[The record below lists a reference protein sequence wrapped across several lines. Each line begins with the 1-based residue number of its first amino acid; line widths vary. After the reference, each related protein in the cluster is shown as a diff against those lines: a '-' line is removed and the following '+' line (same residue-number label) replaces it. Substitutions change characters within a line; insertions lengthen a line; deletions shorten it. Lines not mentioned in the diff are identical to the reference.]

1 MRRHVRF
8 TRPGCIAGLFA
19 ALYPTLQDVATEALA
34 NLFTDQVRIPAS
46 GWLAIP
52 LSLMASAALEKL
64 PGLLAR
70 LGCFRRRLSWPPGAE
85 LLRVRHGWAGPV

>member
-8 TRPGCIAGLFA
+8 TRPGCIAGLLA

-70 LGCFRRRLSWPPGAE
+70 LGSPLRAGAK